1 MDLKLLLEMGIT
13 VESLREVDQAPSL
26 AVASSKLEA
35 LKLRFKREFNR
46 LALSL
51 HPDQTGGDPKKTE
64 KFKRLCQLK
73 VEFETLQAKEPTV
86 APTEDDLTPPP
97 IRIRYYPVARKVD
110 PVSPDQKAYRT
121 ANMTPS
127 DVRPK
132 RDR

>member
-13 VESLREVDQAPSL
+13 VESLQEVDQAPSL

-51 HPDQTGGDPKKTE
+51 HPDQTRGDPKKTE

-86 APTEDDLTPPP
+86 APSEDDLPPP
-97 IRIRYYPVARKVD
+97 IRIRYYPVTRKVES
-110 PVSPDQKAYRT
+110 VSPEQKAYRT

>member
-13 VESLREVDQAPSL
+13 VGGLQEVDQAPSL
-26 AVASSKLEA
+26 AVASSKLDA

-73 VEFETLQAKEPTV
+73 VEFEALQAKEPTV
-86 APTEDDLTPPP
+86 APTEEDPSPPT
-97 IRIRYYPVARKVD
+97 RIRYYPVPRKVD
-110 PVSPDQKAYRT
+110 TVSPDQKAYRT